1 MSQDAAERTTPRAR
15 RRRLRLGAAIVLA
28 GVLAAGPVLAQG
40 WWPWSAPE
48 SERQPPIPQ
57 EPVFRPAQPNDGTAQ
72 PNDRAPPSAD
82 QPVAQPPSAN
92 WSTKNPICLQLENR
106 LVQDS
111 LRTNQSRDVL
121 PNIEAQMRQADQTLQ
136 QSDHDLERGNCYE
149 YFLFSKTLRRT
160 RGCVDLARQKE
171 QAQRRLADLEAQR
184 QQIMGSSER
193 SYRDDIVRELAR
205 NNCGANYQ
213 QEARRQDRGPY
224 SSIWQDEE
232 SAGGGGWTPYGAN
245 QSYAT
250 YRTIC
255 VRLCDGYFFPVSFS
269 TLPSHFEQ
277 DAASCQSKCAAP
289 VELYYYQNPGAAVD
303 QSVAL
308 HTQEPYTSLKT
319 AFRYRKELVKGC
331 SCKEAEYTPPEGEQ
345 AGKRADTDATTG
357 WEARSEPE
365 AKSR

>member
-1 MSQDAAERTTPRAR
+1 MNQDAAERTTPRAHG
-15 RRRLRLGAAIVLA
+15 RRLRLGAAIVLA

-48 SERQPPIPQ
+48 PERQPPIPQ

-193 SYRDDIVRELAR
+193 SYRDDIVRELR
-205 NNCGANYQ
+205 
-213 QEARRQDRGPY
+213 
-224 SSIWQDEE
+224 
-232 SAGGGGWTPYGAN
+232 
-245 QSYAT
+245 AT
-250 YRTIC
+250 T
-255 VRLCDGYFFPVSFS
+255 
-269 TLPSHFEQ
+269 
-277 DAASCQSKCAAP
+277 AAP
-289 VELYYYQNPGAAVD
+289 TTSRKRGARIAGRSRRSGRTRKAAAGAVGPPMARTNP
-303 QSVAL
+303 
-308 HTQEPYTSLKT
+308 
-319 AFRYRKELVKGC
+319 
-331 SCKEAEYTPPEGEQ
+331 TPP
-345 AGKRADTDATTG
+345 T
-357 WEARSEPE
+357 ARS
-365 AKSR
+365 ACGCATAISSR

>member
-1 MSQDAAERTTPRAR
+1 MSHDAADTRMRRAQG
-15 RRRLRLGAAIVLA
+15 RRLRLGAAIVLA
-28 GVLAAGPVLAQG
+28 GLLAAGPVLAQG
-40 WWPWSAPE
+40 WWPWSNSEPE
-48 SERQPPIPQ
+48 RGPPIPQ
-57 EPVFRPAQPNDGTAQ
+57 EPVFRPGEPDS
-72 PNDRAPPSAD
+72 R
-82 QPVAQPPSAN
+82 QPPSPDQPATQPPTAN
-92 WSTKNPICLQLENR
+92 WSTKNPICLQLEQR

-111 LRTNQSRDVL
+111 QRTSQSRDAL
-121 PNIEAQMRQADQTLQ
+121 PNLDAQIRQAEQTYQ
-136 QSDHDLERGNCYE
+136 QADAQLERGNCYE
-149 YFLFSKTLRRT
+149 YFLFSKSLRRT

-171 QAQRRLADLEAQR
+171 DAQRRLSDLEAQR
-184 QQIMGSSER
+184 QQIIGSSEH

-213 QEARRQDRGPY
+213 QEARRQERGPF

-232 SAGGGGWTPYGAN
+232 SAGGGGWAPYGAA
-245 QSYAT
+245 QPYAT

-277 DAASCQSKCAAP
+277 DAAACQSKCAAP

-308 HTQEPYTSLKT
+308 RTQEPYTSLKT

-331 SCKEAEYTPPEGEQ
+331 SCKEAEYTPVETDPS
-345 AGKRADTDATTG
+345 GKRVDTGATTG
-357 WEARSEPE
+357 WEARSEPG
-365 AKSR
+365 AKSQ